1 MRLCKMRPDERR
13 IRSNVSLV
21 AVALV
26 STALALPAGV
36 ASAAVSTGDYVGKS
50 KTMIA
55 RSLKR
60 EGYKVLE
67 FETESGLIEVEVT
80 YRGKQYEIV
89 ISPKTGRILGIGID
103 D

>member
-1 MRLCKMRPDERR
+1 MRMSN
-13 IRSNVSLV
+13 RSSLTL

-26 STALALPAGV
+26 ASALALPAGV
-36 ASAAVSTGDYVGKS
+36 ANAAVSTGDYVGKS
-50 KTMIA
+50 QTKIA
-55 RSLKR
+55 KSLKR

-67 FETESGLIEVEVT
+67 FEMESGLIEVEVT

-89 ISPKTGRILGIGID
+89 ISAETGRILGIGID